1 MLAVPMAPKSLAVF
15 YKKSVIATGLSI
27 VLSTAAATVWL
38 SEYLMMLS
46 S

>member
-1 MLAVPMAPKSLAVF
+1 MLAVPVAPKSLAVF
-15 YKKSVIATGLSI
+15 FKKSVMAAGLSM